1 MILMTGAGAT
11 VVSDWFINT
20 ISVYDIDSVL
30 NVSQAF
36 MAVIFGLT
44 VIQLAAFHVVTE
56 RIMSLKL
63 NLQ

>member
-1 MILMTGAGAT
+1 MTAAGAT
-11 VVSDWFINT
+11 GVSDWFINT